1 MVCWDLLANQNV
13 PGPLCVLGRTD
24 SALGSVAIKSSP
36 HEEGTEG
43 SGTAEGGAVVLPKV
57 PWQECPGVG
66 DSPAAAERHHPLCAA
81 GLSRRQK
88 VVQEMNQLVMIIMVL
103 YLS

>member
-24 SALGSVAIKSSP
+24 SALGSVAIKQSP

-66 DSPAAAERHHPLCAA
+66 DSPAAAERHRPLCAA

-103 YLS
+103 CLS

>member
-1 MVCWDLLANQNV
+1 M
-13 PGPLCVLGRTD
+13 LGRTD
-24 SALGSVAIKSSP
+24 SALGSVAIKQSP

-66 DSPAAAERHHPLCAA
+66 DSPAAAAERHHPLCAA

-103 YLS
+103 CLS

>member
-1 MVCWDLLANQNV
+1 M
-13 PGPLCVLGRTD
+13 
-24 SALGSVAIKSSP
+24 
-36 HEEGTEG
+36 
-43 SGTAEGGAVVLPKV
+43 VLPKV

-103 YLS
+103 CLS